1 MMTMRA
7 RRRGFSTAEVLVAST
22 ISLIGFAALYSIFFA
37 QQKALRT
44 QAAYAD
50 VQTTTRSVLDLMAR
64 EIRMASY
71 DPTGAALPVAP
82 GPACPGVRRGL
93 ADATPTRVRFQQDL
107 NGDGALTGSNED
119 LTYELVGSDLRRTDG
134 DGAPVVLASG
144 LPSGGF
150 VLRYF
155 TGGNPSV
162 ELVPTGSPAA
172 LTASQRD
179 CVARVRL
186 TLQAVLPNPNPNDPR
201 PLASQ
206 VSSEVAI
213 RSRALGSL

>member
-1 MMTMRA
+1 MMTRCT
-7 RRRGFSTAEVLVAST
+7 RRSGFSTAELLVAST
-22 ISLIGFAALYSIFFA
+22 VSLIGFAALYAVFFA
-37 QQKALRT
+37 QQKALAV
-44 QAAYAD
+44 QGAYAE
-50 VQTTTRSVLDLMAR
+50 VQTTVRSVLDLMAR

-71 DPTGAALPVAP
+71 DPTGAALPAAP

-107 NGDGALTGSNED
+107 NGDGALAGANED
-119 LTYELVGSDLRRTDG
+119 LTYELVGTDLQRTDG
-134 DGAPVVLASG
+134 ASAPVVLASG

-155 TGGNPSV
+155 TGGNPPV
-162 ELVPTGSPAA
+162 ELVPAGSPPALSAA
-172 LTASQRD
+172 QRD

-186 TLQAVLPNPNPNDPR
+186 TLQATLPNPNPNSPHA
-201 PLASQ
+201 LVSQ

>member
-1 MMTMRA
+1 MRTMRA
-7 RRRGFSTAEVLVAST
+7 RRRGFSTAELLVAST
-22 ISLIGFAALYSIFFA
+22 VSLIGFAALYSIFFA

-71 DPTGAALPVAP
+71 DPTGTALPVAP

-107 NGDGALTGSNED
+107 NGDGALTASNED
-119 LTYELVGSDLRRTDG
+119 LTYELVGTDLRRTDG
-134 DGAPVVLASG
+134 VDAPVVLASG

-162 ELVPTGSPAA
+162 EIVPAGSPAA

-186 TLQAVLPNPNPNDPR
+186 TLRAVLPNPNQNDPR

>member
-1 MMTMRA
+1 MMAMRA
-7 RRRGFSTAEVLVAST
+7 RRRGFSTAELLVAST
-22 ISLIGFAALYSIFFA
+22 VSLIGFAALYSIFFA
-37 QQKALRT
+37 QQKALRA

-50 VQTTTRSVLDLMAR
+50 V
-64 EIRMASY
+64 ASY

-107 NGDGALTGSNED
+107 NGDGALTASNED
-119 LTYELVGSDLRRTDG
+119 LTYELVGTDLRRTDG
-134 DGAPVVLASG
+134 VDAPAVLASG

-162 ELVPTGSPAA
+162 ELVPAGSPAA

-186 TLQAVLPNPNPNDPR
+186 TLRAVLPNPNPNDPR

-213 RSRALGSL
+213 RSRTLGSL

>member
-1 MMTMRA
+1 MRTMRA
-7 RRRGFSTAEVLVAST
+7 RRRGFSTAELLVAST
-22 ISLIGFAALYSIFFA
+22 VSLIGFAALYSIFFA
-37 QQKALRT
+37 QQKALRA
-44 QAAYAD
+44 QAAYAE
-50 VQTTTRSVLDLMAR
+50 VQTTTRSVLDLMGR

-107 NGDGALTGSNED
+107 NGDGALAGANED
-119 LTYELVGSDLRRTDG
+119 LTYELIGTDLQRTDG
-134 DGAPVVLASG
+134 ASAPVVLASG

-155 TGGNPSV
+155 TGGNPPV
-162 ELVPTGSPAA
+162 ELVPAGSPPALSAA
-172 LTASQRD
+172 QRD
-179 CVARVRL
+179 CVALVRL
-186 TLQAVLPNPNPNDPR
+186 TLQATLPNPNPNSPH
-201 PLASQ
+201 PLVSQ

>member
-1 MMTMRA
+1 MTTVRA
-7 RRRGFSTAEVLVAST
+7 RQRGFSTAELLVASVV
-22 ISLIGFAALYSIFFA
+22 SLIGFAALYVVFFA
-37 QQKALRT
+37 QQKAVRT
-44 QAAYAD
+44 QDTYAD

-71 DPTGAALPVAP
+71 DPSGTALAVAP

-93 ADATPTRVRFQQDL
+93 TEATPTRVHFQQDL

-119 LTYELVGSDLRRTDG
+119 LVYELVGTDLRRTDG
-134 DGAPVVLASG
+134 ANAPVVLASG

-172 LTASQRD
+172 LTASQCD

-186 TLQAVLPNPNPNDPR
+186 TLQAVLPSPNPNDPT